1 MPDRL
6 EAMSV
11 VISVVDAGSLS
22 AASRNLGLPLATV
35 SRKVSELEN
44 HLGTRLFQRAGRGLI
59 LTETGQTYV
68 LSCRRILE
76 EVAEAER
83 TAAGEFKT
91 PKGSLTI
98 TAPVVFGRLHVLPVV
113 TEFLKTYPE
122 IDVRLIQSDRL
133 VDLPEE
139 HVDLAVRIGKLPD
152 SSLIFRRVGEI
163 RRVICGSPGYLRKR
177 GTPAIPDDLRLHDCI
192 TFESLMSVRSWSF
205 LKDRSETSVPIHS
218 RLIVDTA
225 EAAID
230 AAVGGLGLARLLS
243 YQVRELISEG
253 ILEAVL
259 DDAEQDP
266 WPVSLVYPSR
276 GLMALKVRAFLDFSA
291 PRLKERLD
299 GHNGPSVAVDV
310 SAT

>member
-11 VISVVDAGSLS
+11 LLSVVDAGSLS

-35 SRKVSELEN
+35 SRKVSELES

-68 LSCRRILE
+68 SSCRRILE
-76 EVAEAER
+76 DVNEAER

-91 PKGSLTI
+91 PKGGLTI

-133 VDLPEE
+133 LDLPEE

-152 SSLIFRRVGEI
+152 SSLVFRRVGEV
-163 RRVICGSPGYLRKR
+163 RRVVCGSPAYLGER
-177 GTPAIPDDLRLHDCI
+177 GTPAILDDLRLHDCI
-192 TFESLMSVRSWSF
+192 TFENLMSVRSWSF
-205 LKDRSETSVPIHS
+205 WKDRSETIVPIHS
-218 RLIVDTA
+218 RLIVDSA

-230 AAVGGLGLARLLS
+230 AAVGGLGLARVLS
-243 YQVRELISEG
+243 YQLREFLSEG
-253 ILEAVL
+253 VLKTVL

-291 PRLKERLD
+291 SRLKERLD
-299 GHNGPSVAVDV
+299 GHDGPR
-310 SAT
+310 ATAGGAIA

>member
-11 VISVVDAGSLS
+11 LLSVVDAGSLS

-35 SRKVSELEN
+35 SRKVSELES

-68 LSCRRILE
+68 SSCRRILE
-76 EVAEAER
+76 DVNEAER

-91 PKGSLTI
+91 PKGGLTI

-133 VDLPEE
+133 LDLPEE

-152 SSLIFRRVGEI
+152 SSLVFRRVGEV
-163 RRVICGSPGYLRKR
+163 RRVVCGSPAYLGER
-177 GTPAIPDDLRLHDCI
+177 GTPAILDDLRLHDCI
-192 TFESLMSVRSWSF
+192 TFENLMSVRSWSF
-205 LKDRSETSVPIHS
+205 WKDRSETIVPIHS
-218 RLIVDTA
+218 RLIVDSA

-230 AAVGGLGLARLLS
+230 AAVGGLGLARVLS
-243 YQVRELISEG
+243 YQVREFLSEG
-253 ILEAVL
+253 VLKTVL

-291 PRLKERLD
+291 SRLKERLD
-299 GHNGPSVAVDV
+299 GHDGPR
-310 SAT
+310 ATAGGATA

>member
-11 VISVVDAGSLS
+11 LLSVVDAGSLS

-35 SRKVSELEN
+35 SRKVSELES

-68 LSCRRILE
+68 SSCRRILE
-76 EVAEAER
+76 DVNEAER
-83 TAAGEFKT
+83 TAAGEFKA
-91 PKGSLTI
+91 PKGGLTI

-133 VDLPEE
+133 LDLPEE

-152 SSLIFRRVGEI
+152 SSLVFRRVGEV
-163 RRVICGSPGYLRKR
+163 RRVVCGSPAYLGER
-177 GTPAIPDDLRLHDCI
+177 GTPVILDDLRLHDCI
-192 TFESLMSVRSWSF
+192 TFENLMSVRSWSF
-205 LKDRSETSVPIHS
+205 WKDRSETIVPIHS
-218 RLIVDTA
+218 RLIVDSA

-230 AAVGGLGLARLLS
+230 AAVGGLGLARVLS
-243 YQVRELISEG
+243 YQLREFLSEG
-253 ILEAVL
+253 VLKTVL

-291 PRLKERLD
+291 SRLKERLD
-299 GHNGPSVAVDV
+299 GHDGPR
-310 SAT
+310 ATAGGATA

>member
-11 VISVVDAGSLS
+11 LLAVVDAGSLS
-22 AASRNLGLPLATV
+22 SASRGLGVPLATV
-35 SRKVSELEN
+35 SRKVSELES

-68 LSCRRILE
+68 SSCRRILE
-76 EVAEAER
+76 DVAEAER
-83 TAAGEFKT
+83 VAAGEFKA
-91 PKGSLTI
+91 PKGSLAI
-98 TAPVVFGRLHVLPVV
+98 TAPVVFGRLHVLPVII
-113 TEFLKTYPE
+113 EFLKTYSE

-152 SSLIFRRVGEI
+152 SSLAFRRVGEI
-163 RRVICGSPGYLRKR
+163 RRVICGSPAYLEER
-177 GTPAIPDDLRLHDCI
+177 GTPAIPDDLGGHDCI
-192 TFESLMSVRSWSF
+192 TFENLMSVRSWSF
-205 LKDRSETSVPIHS
+205 WKGQSETTVPIHS
-218 RLIVDTA
+218 RLVVDSA

-230 AAVGGLGLARLLS
+230 AAVGGLGLARVLS
-243 YQVRELISEG
+243 YQVREFISEG
-253 ILEAVL
+253 LLKTVL

-276 GLMALKVRAFLDFSA
+276 GLMALKLRAFLDFAA
-291 PRLKERLD
+291 PRLKERLNSPV
-299 GHNGPSVAVDV
+299 GQE
-310 SAT
+310 